1 MSNYEND
8 ILNIFEK
15 SATVINE
22 SKASIK
28 EINSAVNMIIKTI
41 EKGKKIVIF
50 GNGGSAADAQHMAA
64 EFVGRYLIE
73 RDSLP
78 AIALTTDTSAL
89 TGIGNDYGFE
99 KVFARQC
106 DALVNNG
113 DLVIAISTSGKS
125 PNIIEGI
132 KTSKN
137 KNAKIILL
145 TGKNNNK
152 LKHLTDIT
160 IRVPSNETPRIQESH
175 RIIIHIICEFVEKHF
190 LKSTKKTFHSK
201 KNIK

>member
-1 MSNYEND
+1 MTNYEND

-15 SATVINE
+15 SARVINE

-28 EINSAVNMIIKTI
+28 EINSAVNVIVKTI

-78 AIALTTDTSAL
+78 AIALTTDTSVL

-160 IRVPSNETPRIQESH
+160 IRLSL
-175 RIIIHIICEFVEKHF
+175 IHI
-190 LKSTKKTFHSK
+190 
-201 KNIK
+201 

>member
-190 LKSTKKTFHSK
+190 LDQKTRSK

>member
-22 SKASIK
+22 SKSSIK
-28 EINSAVNMIIKTI
+28 EIHLAINMIIKTI

-190 LKSTKKTFHSK
+190 L
-201 KNIK
+201 NE

>member
-160 IRVPSNETPRIQESH
+160 IRIPSNETPRIQESH

-190 LKSTKKTFHSK
+190 QDQKTHSK

>member
-1 MSNYEND
+1 MPNYEND

-15 SATVINE
+15 SARVINE

-28 EINSAVNMIIKTI
+28 EINSAVNVIVKTI

-78 AIALTTDTSAL
+78 AIALTTDTSVL

-175 RIIIHIICEFVEKHF
+175 RIIIHIMCEFVEKHF
-190 LKSTKKTFHSK
+190 LKK
-201 KNIK
+201 I

>member
-15 SATVINE
+15 SARVINE

-175 RIIIHIICEFVEKHF
+175 RIIIHIMCEFVEKHF
-190 LKSTKKTFHSK
+190 LKK
-201 KNIK
+201 I

>member
-22 SKASIK
+22 SKSSIK

-190 LKSTKKTFHSK
+190 L
-201 KNIK
+201 NE

>member
-22 SKASIK
+22 SKSSIK
-28 EINSAVNMIIKTI
+28 EIHLAINMIIKTI

-190 LKSTKKTFHSK
+190 LKSTK
-201 KNIK
+201 

>member
-1 MSNYEND
+1 
-8 ILNIFEK
+8 
-15 SATVINE
+15 
-22 SKASIK
+22 
-28 EINSAVNMIIKTI
+28 MIIKTI

-78 AIALTTDTSAL
+78 AIALTTDTSVL

-137 KNAKIILL
+137 KC
-145 TGKNNNK
+145 
-152 LKHLTDIT
+152 LKM
-160 IRVPSNETPRIQESH
+160 VA
-175 RIIIHIICEFVEKHF
+175 IIHTLNLI
-190 LKSTKKTFHSK
+190 
-201 KNIK
+201 

>member
-22 SKASIK
+22 SKSSIK
-28 EINSAVNMIIKTI
+28 EIHLAINMIIKTI

-78 AIALTTDTSAL
+78 AIALTTDTSVL

-160 IRVPSNETPRIQESH
+160 IRIPSNETPRIQESH

-190 LKSTKKTFHSK
+190 LKK
-201 KNIK
+201 I

>member
-175 RIIIHIICEFVEKHF
+175 RIIIHIMCEFVEKHF
-190 LKSTKKTFHSK
+190 LKK
-201 KNIK
+201 I

>member
-22 SKASIK
+22 SKSSIR

-190 LKSTKKTFHSK
+190 LKK
-201 KNIK
+201 I

>member
-1 MSNYEND
+1 MPNYEND

-28 EINSAVNMIIKTI
+28 EINSAVNVIVKTI

-78 AIALTTDTSAL
+78 AIALTTDTSVL

-160 IRVPSNETPRIQESH
+160 IRIPSNETPRIQESH

-190 LKSTKKTFHSK
+190 QDQKTHSK

>member
-1 MSNYEND
+1 MSNYGND

-22 SKASIK
+22 SKSSIK
-28 EINSAVNMIIKTI
+28 EINSAVNVIVKTI

-50 GNGGSAADAQHMAA
+50 GNGGSAADAQHMVA

-190 LKSTKKTFHSK
+190 L
-201 KNIK
+201 NE

>member
-28 EINSAVNMIIKTI
+28 EINSAVNVIVKTI

-50 GNGGSAADAQHMAA
+50 GNGGSAADAQLMAA

-160 IRVPSNETPRIQESH
+160 IRIPSNETPRIQESH
-175 RIIIHIICEFVEKHF
+175 RIIIHIMCEFVEKHF
-190 LKSTKKTFHSK
+190 LKK
-201 KNIK
+201 I

>member
-1 MSNYEND
+1 MTNYEND

-15 SATVINE
+15 SARVINE

-28 EINSAVNMIIKTI
+28 EINSAVNVIVKTI

-190 LKSTKKTFHSK
+190 QDQKTHSK

>member
-1 MSNYEND
+1 MTNYEND

-15 SATVINE
+15 SARVINE

-28 EINSAVNMIIKTI
+28 EINSAVNVIVKTI

-175 RIIIHIICEFVEKHF
+175 RIIIHIMCEFVEKHF
-190 LKSTKKTFHSK
+190 LKK
-201 KNIK
+201 I

>member
-1 MSNYEND
+1 MTNYEKD

-15 SATVINE
+15 SARVINE

-28 EINSAVNMIIKTI
+28 EINSAVNVIVKTI

-78 AIALTTDTSAL
+78 AIALTTDTSVL

-160 IRVPSNETPRIQESH
+160 IRIPSNETPRIQESH

-190 LKSTKKTFHSK
+190 QDQKTHSK

>member
-22 SKASIK
+22 SKSSIK
-28 EINSAVNMIIKTI
+28 EIHLAINMIIKTI

-78 AIALTTDTSAL
+78 AIALTTDTSVL

-160 IRVPSNETPRIQESH
+160 IRIPSNETPRIQESH

-190 LKSTKKTFHSK
+190 LDQKTHSK

>member
-64 EFVGRYLIE
+64 EFVGR
-73 RDSLP
+73 
-78 AIALTTDTSAL
+78 
-89 TGIGNDYGFE
+89 
-99 KVFARQC
+99 
-106 DALVNNG
+106 
-113 DLVIAISTSGKS
+113 
-125 PNIIEGI
+125 
-132 KTSKN
+132 
-137 KNAKIILL
+137 
-145 TGKNNNK
+145 
-152 LKHLTDIT
+152 
-160 IRVPSNETPRIQESH
+160 
-175 RIIIHIICEFVEKHF
+175 
-190 LKSTKKTFHSK
+190 
-201 KNIK
+201 

>member
-15 SATVINE
+15 NATVINE

-160 IRVPSNETPRIQESH
+160 IRIPSNETPRIQESH

-190 LKSTKKTFHSK
+190 LKK
-201 KNIK
+201 I

>member
-15 SATVINE
+15 SARVINE

-78 AIALTTDTSAL
+78 AIALTTDTSVL

-160 IRVPSNETPRIQESH
+160 IRIPSNETPRIQESH

-190 LKSTKKTFHSK
+190 QDQKTHSK

>member
-1 MSNYEND
+1 MTNYEND

-15 SATVINE
+15 SARVINE

-28 EINSAVNMIIKTI
+28 EIHLAINMIIKTI
-41 EKGKKIVIF
+41 EKGKKIVIY

-78 AIALTTDTSAL
+78 AIALTTDTSVL

-190 LKSTKKTFHSK
+190 LDQKTFSK

>member
-160 IRVPSNETPRIQESH
+160 IRIPSNETPRIQESH

-190 LKSTKKTFHSK
+190 LDQKTRSK

>member
-22 SKASIK
+22 SKSSIK

-190 LKSTKKTFHSK
+190 LKE
-201 KNIK
+201 N

>member
-1 MSNYEND
+1 MSNYQND

-15 SATVINE
+15 SAREINE
-22 SKASIK
+22 STASIK
-28 EINSAVNMIIKTI
+28 EINSAVNVIVKTI

-78 AIALTTDTSAL
+78 AIALTTDTSVL

-160 IRVPSNETPRIQESH
+160 IRIPSNETPRIQESH
-175 RIIIHIICEFVEKHF
+175 RIIIHIMCEFVEKHF
-190 LKSTKKTFHSK
+190 LKK
-201 KNIK
+201 I

>member
-1 MSNYEND
+1 MTNYEND

-15 SATVINE
+15 SARVINE

-78 AIALTTDTSAL
+78 AIALTTDTSVL

-160 IRVPSNETPRIQESH
+160 IRIPSNETPRIQESH

-190 LKSTKKTFHSK
+190 QDQKTHSK